1 MRGNH
6 CKFPILL
13 FSQCCVLCCCYF
25 ITATWWNVSPLP
37 GNNRCLSEP
46 LKHFPSLRGL
56 KGPGPGLP
64 EVKIK
69 HLSNEENLL
78 LLPLLHTERGRELV
92 TGSSV
97 GGTFC
102 LETINTQQ
110 VMPWDRDRM
119 SRMIA
124 LEMFAV
130 NTVPFITFLS
140 KFGKTNNQTKP
151 GHLCCAVLASWRLT
165 LAVDLILKIFNDPLF
180 CTSVRLHFLPL
191 PSLST

>member
-1 MRGNH
+1 M
-6 CKFPILL
+6 K
-13 FSQCCVLCCCYF
+13 
-25 ITATWWNVSPLP
+25 
-37 GNNRCLSEP
+37 
-46 LKHFPSLRGL
+46 
-56 KGPGPGLP
+56 
-64 EVKIK
+64 KI
-69 HLSNEENLL
+69 SSS
-78 LLPLLHTERGRELV
+78 LPLLHTERGRELV

-191 PSLST
+191 HLVQSVIFSSWQITAVLSWWLVNIAG